1 MSMFVEHIAPEHE
14 YRHEPD
20 ETPSYNESTY
30 YNFASPG
37 SGVVGWLRIAAQP
50 NRPAGQA
57 TALIFLPQGETL
69 LTFVR
74 VKETDVSALAVGPIA
89 IAVDEPHRR
98 QRLTFDGP
106 ISVFSD
112 PRVLSDPGPAFRAV
126 PLADVRIELTVT
138 GNGDSFG
145 ASGEDTANILEES
158 MALGHY
164 EQFTLNDGTL
174 RVGGTEYRIAGGG
187 LRDHSWGPRDWAG
200 PLYYRWISASF
211 GDGLAI
217 MGLEV
222 AQPGGTFTRRAAIAA
237 GGTASEAQISDMTV
251 EWTEDGFC
259 REISCQVK
267 SEHGDMTLT
276 GKARAPEQFVPLRH
290 HRPAEGNSEGVTRI
304 GYSAYDFTLGDGRRG
319 LGIVEVHDRLVD
331 GLPYSMT
338 QARPARPE

>member
-14 YRHEPD
+14 YRHEAD
-20 ETPSYNESTY
+20 DTPSYNESTY

-37 SGVVGWLRIAAQP
+37 SGVVGWLRIAVQP
-50 NRPAGQA
+50 NRPAGQV
-57 TALIFLPQGETL
+57 TALVFLPHGETL
-69 LTFVR
+69 LTFLR
-74 VKETDVSALAVGPIA
+74 VKETDVSVLAAGPIA

-106 ISVFSD
+106 VSVFAD
-112 PRVLSDPGPAFRAV
+112 PRVLSDPGPAFRAAPV
-126 PLADVRIELTVT
+126 ADVRVELTVT

-145 ASGEDTANILEES
+145 TNGEDRANILEET

-164 EQFTLNDGTL
+164 EQFVLNDGTL
-174 RVGGTEYRIAGGG
+174 RVGETEYPIQGGG

-211 GDGLAI
+211 DDGLAI
-217 MGLEV
+217 MGFEV
-222 AQPGGTFTRRAAIAA
+222 ARPGGAFTRRAAIAV
-237 GGTASEAQISDMTV
+237 GGVAAEAQISDVTV

-259 REISCQVK
+259 REISCQIK

-276 GKARAPEQFVPLRH
+276 GTARAPEQFVPLRH
-290 HRPAEGNSEGVTRI
+290 HRPAEGTSEGVTRI
-304 GYSAYDFTLGDGRRG
+304 GYSSYEFTMGDVRRG

-338 QARPARPE
+338 QLA